1 MKRMVTILLSLTLA
15 LLLAVPAWAAMDT
28 SLPRVVDELDWL
40 EDSEAAELNDYILA
54 RSEEEG
60 VDVGIFLM
68 TLMPDGIDY
77 PSDYADALY
86 ARGGYGWGDTGRCVM
101 LTVDM
106 YQGLLAVTSYE
117 GDGELLTPGQ
127 SDAVSDLILDY
138 INSDA
143 PIAGSLTEF
152 VDQVYDYVAGRRV
165 AEEYDTVAL
174 PDWYPDDVASFVDFH
189 TPASTP
195 RVVDDADLFTD
206 GQEAA
211 MAVKIAA
218 MREAY
223 NMDFVVYTSP
233 SAYGMEHN
241 MLAADFY
248 QFNGYGVGDDFSGGV
263 LLICMDPMD
272 RGWFTATC
280 GRYRDLY
287 TSQAN
292 ERLNARLR
300 PWLVRGAEGEEDAY
314 GEGVLQYL
322 DDTAA
327 VMSGKKVYNYT
338 IPAGLA
344 AIAFLLIGGI
354 TLGIERGKMKTVR
367 QAADAEE
374 YLVPGS
380 FDLRRHRDF
389 YLHRTVTRTR
399 RESSSKS
406 GGGGGGFSSSGGRS
420 FGGGGGKF

>member
-1 MKRMVTILLSLTLA
+1 MKRFFTILLCLTLA
-15 LLLAVPAWAAMDT
+15 ALLTVPAWAAMDT

-165 AEEYDTVAL
+165 AE
-174 PDWYPDDVASFVDFH
+174 
-189 TPASTP
+189 
-195 RVVDDADLFTD
+195 
-206 GQEAA
+206 
-211 MAVKIAA
+211 
-218 MREAY
+218 
-223 NMDFVVYTSP
+223 
-233 SAYGMEHN
+233 
-241 MLAADFY
+241 
-248 QFNGYGVGDDFSGGV
+248 
-263 LLICMDPMD
+263 
-272 RGWFTATC
+272 
-280 GRYRDLY
+280 
-287 TSQAN
+287 
-292 ERLNARLR
+292 
-300 PWLVRGAEGEEDAY
+300 
-314 GEGVLQYL
+314 
-322 DDTAA
+322 
-327 VMSGKKVYNYT
+327 
-338 IPAGLA
+338 
-344 AIAFLLIGGI
+344 
-354 TLGIERGKMKTVR
+354 
-367 QAADAEE
+367 
-374 YLVPGS
+374 
-380 FDLRRHRDF
+380 
-389 YLHRTVTRTR
+389 
-399 RESSSKS
+399 
-406 GGGGGGFSSSGGRS
+406 
-420 FGGGGGKF
+420 

>member
-1 MKRMVTILLSLTLA
+1 MKRFFTILLCLAFALVLT
-15 LLLAVPAWAAMDT
+15 VPAWATDEDP
-28 SLPRVVDELDWL
+28 LPRVVDQLGWLDAY
-40 EDSEAAELNDYILA
+40 DVAELNEYILA
-54 RSEEEG
+54 RSAEEG
-60 VDVGIFLM
+60 TDIAIL
-68 TLMPDGIDY
+68 LIEALPDGIEY
-77 PSDYADALY
+77 PSDYADFLY
-86 ARGGYGWGDTGRCVM
+86 ESGSYGYGDSRRCVM
-101 LTVDM
+101 LTVDWEG
-106 YQGLLAVTSYE
+106 GLLAVTSYE
-117 GDGELLTPGQ
+117 GEGELLSYGENE
-127 SDAVSDLILDY
+127 AVSDLILDY

-143 PIAGSLTEF
+143 PLAGAFTDF
-152 VDQVYDYVAGRRV
+152 IDQVYDYAAGRRT
-165 AEEYDTVAL
+165 APDYEPVAL

-189 TPASTP
+189 TAASTP

-223 NMDFVVYTSP
+223 NMDFVVYTAP
-233 SAYGMEHN
+233 SAYGMEHY

-292 ERLNARLR
+292 ERLNARLQ

-322 DDTAA
+322 DDTAS
-327 VMSGKKVYNYT
+327 VMSGKKVYNYA
-338 IPAGLA
+338 IPGGLA